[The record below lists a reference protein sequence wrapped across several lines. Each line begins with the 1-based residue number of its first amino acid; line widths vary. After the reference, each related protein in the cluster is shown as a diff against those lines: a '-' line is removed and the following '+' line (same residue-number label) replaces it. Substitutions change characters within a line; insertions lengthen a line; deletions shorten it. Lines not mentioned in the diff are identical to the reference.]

1 MLKMELVSKVK
12 SVIIH
17 PLIAGPLGGG
27 LIILLVYL
35 DSKYRDVKRDKQ
47 SYIKLFIMSSLVLST
62 ITYFVSAEHNK
73 IDDFLDQN
81 YDTSNLSFL
90 PKSKKGGFEMDDQ
103 PEMIGP
109 GGSITKIM
117 DNLPKPGTF
126 VTPEKGGNSSN
137 ITMKI
142 LEKPTNL
149 LSKTRTR
156 KHK

>member
-1 MLKMELVSKVK
+1 MELVSKVK

-17 PLIAGPLGGG
+17 PLIAGPFGGG

-47 SYIKLFIMSSLVLST
+47 TYIKLFIMSSLVFAT

-73 IDDFLDQN
+73 IDEFLDQN

-103 PEMIGP
+103 PKMIGP
-109 GGSITKIM
+109 GGSIVKMM

-126 VTPEKGGNSSN
+126 VIPEKALKSSN
-137 ITMKI
+137 VTIKI
-142 LEKPTNL
+142 LEKPTNM
-149 LSKTRTR
+149 LSKTRTQR
-156 KHK
+156 HK

>member
-17 PLIAGPLGGG
+17 PLIAGPIGGG
-27 LIILLVYL
+27 LIILLAYL

-47 SYIKLFIMSSLVLST
+47 TYIKLFIMSSLVFAT

-73 IDDFLDQN
+73 IDEFLDQN
-81 YDTSNLSFL
+81 YDTSDLSFL

-103 PEMIGP
+103 PNMIGP
-109 GGSITKIM
+109 GESIAKMM

-126 VTPEKGGNSSN
+126 VIPKKALKSSN
-137 ITMKI
+137 VTMKI

-156 KHK
+156 RHK